1 MLLVKTYLDKS
12 TIEGIGVFA
21 NEFIPKGTVIWR
33 FNSHLDRILYEQD
46 TFSKLEWEFL
56 NRYAYYDKQLNNWI
70 LPADNDRFTNHSDN
84 PNTGPEKEDVI
95 ALKDIQKGDEITIDY
110 FNIDRYSDQ
119 KLEPRR

>member
-1 MLLVKTYLDKS
+1 MLLVRTYLDKS

-21 NEFIPKGTVIWR
+21 NEFIPKGTIVWR

-46 TFSKLEWEFL
+46 SFSKIEWEFL

-84 PNTGPEKEDVI
+84 PNTGPLELEVV
-95 ALKDIQKGDEITIDY
+95 ALKDIQKGEEITIDY

-119 KLEPRR
+119 KIEPRK